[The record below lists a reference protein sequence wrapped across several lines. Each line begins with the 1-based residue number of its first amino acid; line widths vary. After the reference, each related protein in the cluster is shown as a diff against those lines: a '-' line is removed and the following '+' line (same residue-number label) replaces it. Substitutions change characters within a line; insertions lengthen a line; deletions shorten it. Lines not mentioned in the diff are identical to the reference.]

1 MKLRILTIPK
11 LTLYPAPDET
21 LKRRKRGQHLCN
33 SEKLQLIK
41 MFYRCDLSESQIW
54 WEWSLSRS
62 SLKRILS
69 HFYPHSFPNPLKFR
83 KHPIKL
89 LHSDEIV
96 KFISKFTQN
105 NHTTFSVKEIQLC
118 IRKEIGP
125 NLPKQ
130 VITRILKSLLGL
142 SLKRHLSQSI
152 TFCFDK
158 NEHQKCLF
166 WVKLA
171 KWMPHLKLLLNVD
184 ESSFSKNTRE
194 AYSWSLK
201 GSQQPIQSTRF
212 FNSITIV
219 KLFSYNWEDF

>member
-1 MKLRILTIPK
+1 M
-11 LTLYPAPDET
+11 
-21 LKRRKRGQHLCN
+21 
-33 SEKLQLIK
+33 K

-105 NHTTFSVKEIQLC
+105 NHTAFSVKDIQLC

-130 VITRILKSLLGL
+130 VITKILKSLLGL
-142 SLKRHLSQSI
+142 SWKRHPSQSI

-158 NEHQKCLF
+158 NEHQKWLF

-194 AYSWSLK
+194 AYSCSLK

-212 FNSITIV
+212 SNSITIMSTV
-219 KLFSYNWEDF
+219 VTNGDNFNSIVRWKVNGEIFNEYLNNMIYYFSKDKKI